1 MRELFI
7 QRTCLLFILVVISVH
22 CGRTTNVCKITNTMA
37 DCSHL
42 KLSQIPSDLPANI
55 TALDIS
61 HNQLKTLPPENLTR
75 YSQLAYLDAGFNSI
89 SKLQPQLCQSLPFLT
104 VFKLEHNQLHA
115 FRDQAFTYC
124 TNLKE
129 LNLGFNILELTNEPF
144 KDLVNLTFLDV
155 SHNHLSSAKLGSLPQ
170 LENLQE
176 LVLSQN
182 KITELKNK
190 DFYFLGNSSLRRLDL
205 SLNPLKEFDPD
216 CFHAI
221 GNLHGLVL
229 NNVPLGPDGTEKLC
243 SALSSTRIQNL
254 SMSHVQLSQISKST
268 FRGMN
273 QTNLTILDL
282 SDNSLSVIEN
292 YSLANFAK
300 LKNLNL
306 MNNNITYLFPYSLYG
321 LHSVNYL
328 NLENS
333 HIKKIDSAFQWLKQL
348 ENLIMDGNKFL
359 EITPNT
365 FKGLENLKNLSLGQC
380 DMTSMTNRTFSSLAN
395 STLQF
400 LNLTKT
406 GITSIKPRTF
416 SWLRQLKTLDLCFNN
431 IKQKLTGQEF
441 QGLRNIETLYLS
453 YNYQLN
459 LTSESFTSVP
469 SLRKLRLRRVG
480 CKNLNIS
487 PSPFRKL
494 NNLTILDI
502 SNNNI
507 ANMRDD
513 LFDGLQQLEILD
525 LQHNNLARLWK
536 QGNPGGPVLF
546 LKGLQSLHLL
556 DLESNG
562 FDEIPLNAFRGL
574 SQLRSLNLRYNN
586 LNLLPKFV
594 FDDLTSLNALYL
606 EKNLI
611 TAVEEK
617 VFGKVFKN
625 LKVLNMGY
633 NPFDCTCESI
643 SWFVNWLNTSKTHI
657 LGLNTYICN
666 TPSKYHKNTVAQFD
680 TSPCDSAPFKLVFI
694 LSATS
699 VLLLIFLILLIHH
712 EGWRIQ
718 FIWSVAVS
726 RVLGNREIDRVQKQY
741 DYDAYIIHAKKDTN
755 WVCKNF
761 ISLENNTQQVIRF
774 CLEQRDFEA
783 GISEIEAIV
792 DSIKRS
798 RKIIFVVTDHLLK
811 DPWCKRFKV
820 HHAIQQAIE
829 QSRDSIILIFRH
841 DIPDY
846 KLNNALHLRRGMFR
860 SRCILEWPVQQDRLN
875 AFYQKLKLALRS
887 SSRIL

>member
-1 MRELFI
+1 MKMRELFI

-205 SLNPLKEFDPD
+205 SLNPLKE
-216 CFHAI
+216 
-221 GNLHGLVL
+221 
-229 NNVPLGPDGTEKLC
+229 
-243 SALSSTRIQNL
+243 
-254 SMSHVQLSQISKST
+254 
-268 FRGMN
+268 
-273 QTNLTILDL
+273 
-282 SDNSLSVIEN
+282 
-292 YSLANFAK
+292 
-300 LKNLNL
+300 
-306 MNNNITYLFPYSLYG
+306 
-321 LHSVNYL
+321 
-328 NLENS
+328 
-333 HIKKIDSAFQWLKQL
+333 
-348 ENLIMDGNKFL
+348 
-359 EITPNT
+359 
-365 FKGLENLKNLSLGQC
+365 
-380 DMTSMTNRTFSSLAN
+380 
-395 STLQF
+395 F